1 MSSSGCRKADR
12 KRKSAQ
18 SAAYKNRASLN
29 KRKNIERHKK
39 RMEAKAEKRE
49 RWAIRT
55 KRKPDPA
62 LQLAA

>member
-1 MSSSGCRKADR
+1 MASGCTKADR

-18 SAAYKNRASLN
+18 AAAYKNRASVN
-29 KRKNIERHKK
+29 KRKNVERHKK
-39 RMEAKAEKRE
+39 RMAAKAAKRE

-62 LQLAA
+62 LQVAA